1 MADWMIIVFAL
12 AVMLGAV
19 GGAAVLTWFE
29 RRLLGI
35 WQDRYGPNR
44 LGPFGIGQVAADMIK
59 LLTKHDWTPPFADRW
74 VFIFAPTAIVIAML
88 LGFAVVPFGPGLHI
102 IDVNIGLLFFLG
114 MTSLA
119 VYSVLLGGLASNN
132 KYALLGGLRSAA
144 QMVSY
149 EVFMGLSLMGVV
161 MLSGSFSLQ
170 DIVESQRDGWYAVSQ
185 FLGLFVFIIAGI
197 AESHRLP
204 FDLPEAE
211 HELTAG
217 FHTEYGGMKFGMFM
231 LGEYLGLILISCMIT
246 TLFFG
251 GWLGPFG
258 VQWLPPIVWFGIK
271 TFIIICFFVLL
282 RAAIPRPRYDQLM
295 TLGWKIMLPITLI
308 NLVIT
313 GAVALY
319 LRDAALA
326 ASTLVGAG
334 T

>member
-1 MADWMIIVFAL
+1 MAELLPVILAL
-12 AVMLGAV
+12 TILVSGVA
-19 GGAAVLTWFE
+19 GAAILTWFE
-29 RRLLGI
+29 RRLLGV

-44 LGPFGIGQVAADMIK
+44 LGPLGIGQVLADMIK
-59 LLTKHDWTPPFADRW
+59 LLFKDDWIPPFSDRV
-74 VFIFAPTAIVIAML
+74 VFIFAPTAIVVAMMM
-88 LGFAVVPFGPGLHI
+88 GFAVVPFAPQMMI

-119 VYSVLLGGLASNN
+119 VYRVLLGGLASNN

-161 MLSGSFSLQ
+161 MITGSFSLV
-170 DIVESQRDGWYAVSQ
+170 DIVEAQADIWFCFTQ
-185 FLGLFVFIIAGI
+185 ILGLFVFVIAGI

-217 FHTEYGGMKFGMFM
+217 FHTEYGGMKFAMFM
-231 LGEYLGLILISCMIT
+231 LGEDLGLMLISCMIV

-251 GWLGPFG
+251 GWHSPISLGDG
-258 VQWLPPIVWFGIK
+258 LPPFFWFSFK
-271 TFIIICFFVLL
+271 TFVVICFFVLL

-295 TLGWKIMLPITLI
+295 SLGWKVMLPITLVNI
-308 NLVIT
+308 LIT
-313 GAVALY
+313 GAVL
-319 LRDAALA
+319 LWME
-326 ASTLVGAG
+326 GAV
-334 T
+334 

>member
-1 MADWMIIVFAL
+1 MSSGMTILFAIG
-12 AVMLGAV
+12 VMLAAV

-29 RRLLGI
+29 RRLLGV

-44 LGPFGIGQVAADMIK
+44 LGPLGIGQVAADMLK

-74 VFIFAPTAIVIAML
+74 VFIFAPTAIVVAML
-88 LGFAVVPFGPGLHI
+88 LGFAVVPFGPDLHI

-161 MLSGSFSLQ
+161 MLTGSFSLQ
-170 DIVESQRDGWYAVSQ
+170 DIVAAQSDGWYCISQ
-185 FLGLFVFIIAGI
+185 GLGLFVFIIAGI

-217 FHTEYGGMKFGMFM
+217 FHTEYGGMKFAMFM

-258 VQWLPPIVWFGIK
+258 AEWLPPIVWFGIK

-295 TLGWKIMLPITLI
+295 SLGWKVMLPITLV

-313 GAVALY
+313 GAVALKMQ
-319 LRDAALA
+319 
-326 ASTLVGAG
+326 GA
-334 T
+334 

>member
-1 MADWMIIVFAL
+1 MSDFWMVVFAIS
-12 AVMLGAV
+12 VMLGAV
-19 GGAAVLTWFE
+19 GGAAVATWFE
-29 RRLLGI
+29 RRLLGL

-44 LGPFGIGQVAADMIK
+44 IGPFGIGQVAADMIK
-59 LLTKHDWTPPFADRW
+59 LLTKHDWVPPFADKW
-74 VFIFAPTAIVIAML
+74 VFIFAPTAIVVAML
-88 LGFAVVPFGPGLHI
+88 LGFAVVPFGPGLQI

-161 MLSGSFSLQ
+161 MLSGSFSMV
-170 DIVESQRDGWYAVSQ
+170 DIVEAQRDGWYCVSQ
-185 FLGLFVFIIAGI
+185 FLGLFVFIIAAI

-217 FHTEYGGMKFGMFM
+217 FHTEYSGMKFAMFM

-251 GWLGPFG
+251 GWLAPFSLTFIAP
-258 VQWLPPIVWFGIK
+258 VIWFSLK
-271 TFIIICFFVLL
+271 TFIIICFFILL
-282 RAAIPRPRYDQLM
+282 RCAIPRPRYDQLM
-295 TLGWKIMLPITLI
+295 SLGWKVMLPITLI

-313 GAVALY
+313 GAVALWM
-319 LRDAALA
+319 
-326 ASTLVGAG
+326 VGA
-334 T
+334 

>member
-1 MADWMIIVFAL
+1 MSEMNTLLFGLVL
-12 AVMLGAV
+12 LLSAV
-19 GGAAVLTWFE
+19 GLAAGLTWFE

-44 LGPFGIGQVAADMIK
+44 LGPFGALQVLADMLK
-59 LLTKHDWTPPFADRW
+59 LLTKDDWVPPFADRV
-74 VFIFAPTAIVIAML
+74 VFVFAPTAIVIAML
-88 LGFAVVPFGPGLHI
+88 MGFAVVPFSPELHLL
-102 IDVNIGLLFFLG
+102 DVNIGLLFFLG

-144 QMVSY
+144 QMISY

-170 DIVESQRDGWYAVSQ
+170 AIVRAQEDLWFCVHQ
-185 FLGLFVFIIAGI
+185 FLGLYVFLIAGI

-217 FHTEYGGMKFGMFM
+217 FHTEYGGMKFAMFM
-231 LGEYLGLILISCMIT
+231 LGEYLGLILIACMIT

-251 GWLGPFG
+251 GWLGPDF
-258 VQWLPPIVWFGIK
+258 LPPLAWFLLK
-271 TFIIICFFVLL
+271 TGLLILFFVLL

-295 TLGWKIMLPITLI
+295 SLGWKVMLPLTLV
-308 NLVIT
+308 NLAAT
-313 GAVALY
+313 GAVALWME
-319 LRDAALA
+319 
-326 ASTLVGAG
+326 G
-334 T
+334 

>member
-1 MADWMIIVFAL
+1 MTETGTIVFAMVVL
-12 AVMLGAV
+12 LGAV
-19 GGAAVLTWFE
+19 GGAAFLTWFE
-29 RRLLGI
+29 RRLLGV

-44 LGPFGIGQVAADMIK
+44 LGPFGVYQVLADMIK
-59 LLTKHDWTPPFADRW
+59 LLTKHDWVPPFADRV
-74 VFIFAPTAIVIAML
+74 VFVFAPTAIVVAML
-88 LGFAVVPFGPGLHI
+88 LGFAVIPFSPDLYI
-102 IDVNIGLLFFLG
+102 IDINIGLLFFLG

-161 MLSGSFSLQ
+161 MLTGSFSLQ
-170 DIVESQRDGWYAVSQ
+170 DIVVAQRDGWYCFSQ
-185 FLGLFVFIIAGI
+185 FLGLYVFLIAGI

-217 FHTEYGGMKFGMFM
+217 FHTEYGGMKFAMFM

-251 GWLGPFG
+251 GWLGPDF
-258 VQWLPPIVWFGIK
+258 LPPVFWFGLK
-271 TFIIICFFVLL
+271 TGLLICFFILL

-295 TLGWKIMLPITLI
+295 SLGWKVMLPLTLI
-308 NLVIT
+308 NLAAT
-313 GAVALY
+313 GAIALW
-319 LRDAALA
+319 LQ
-326 ASTLVGAG
+326 GA

>member
-1 MADWMIIVFAL
+1 MQMAELIPVILAL
-12 AVMLGAV
+12 TVLVSGVA
-19 GGAAVLTWFE
+19 GAAILTWFE
-29 RRLLGI
+29 RRLLGV

-44 LGPFGIGQVAADMIK
+44 LGPLGIGQVLADMIK
-59 LLTKHDWTPPFADRW
+59 LLFKDDWIPPFSDRV
-74 VFIFAPTAIVIAML
+74 VFIFAPTAIVVAMMM
-88 LGFAVVPFGPGLHI
+88 GFAVVPFAPQMMI

-161 MLSGSFSLQ
+161 MITGSFSLV
-170 DIVESQRDGWYAVSQ
+170 DIVEAQTDIWFCFTQV
-185 FLGLFVFIIAGI
+185 LGLFVFVIAGI

-217 FHTEYGGMKFGMFM
+217 FHTEYGGMKFAMFM
-231 LGEYLGLILISCMIT
+231 LGEYLGLMLISCMIV

-251 GWLGPFG
+251 GWHSPIGFG
-258 VQWLPPIVWFGIK
+258 DWLPPFFWFSFK
-271 TFIIICFFVLL
+271 TFVVICFFVLL

-295 TLGWKIMLPITLI
+295 SLGWKVMLPITLVNI
-308 NLVIT
+308 LIT
-313 GAVALY
+313 GAVL
-319 LRDAALA
+319 LRME
-326 ASTLVGAG
+326 G
-334 T
+334 TF

>member
-1 MADWMIIVFAL
+1 MAELLPVILAL
-12 AVMLGAV
+12 TILVSGVA
-19 GGAAVLTWFE
+19 GAAILTWFE
-29 RRLLGI
+29 RRLLGV

-44 LGPFGIGQVAADMIK
+44 LGPLGIGQVLADMIK
-59 LLTKHDWTPPFADRW
+59 LLFKDDWIPPFSDRV
-74 VFIFAPTAIVIAML
+74 VFIFAPTAIVVAMMM
-88 LGFAVVPFGPGLHI
+88 GFAVVPFAPQMMI

-161 MLSGSFSLQ
+161 MITGSFSLV
-170 DIVESQRDGWYAVSQ
+170 DIVEAQADIWFCFTQ
-185 FLGLFVFIIAGI
+185 ILGLFVFVIAGI

-217 FHTEYGGMKFGMFM
+217 FHTEYGGMKFAMFM
-231 LGEYLGLILISCMIT
+231 LGEYLGLMLISCMIV

-251 GWLGPFG
+251 GWHSPISLGDG
-258 VQWLPPIVWFGIK
+258 LPPFFWFSFK
-271 TFIIICFFVLL
+271 TFIVICFFVLL

-295 TLGWKIMLPITLI
+295 SLGWKVMLPITLVNI
-308 NLVIT
+308 LIT
-313 GAVALY
+313 GAVL
-319 LRDAALA
+319 LWME
-326 ASTLVGAG
+326 GAV
-334 T
+334 

>member
-1 MADWMIIVFAL
+1 MAELLPIILAL
-12 AVMLGAV
+12 TILVSGVA
-19 GGAAVLTWFE
+19 GAAILTWFE
-29 RRLLGI
+29 RRLLGV

-44 LGPFGIGQVAADMIK
+44 LGPLGIGQVLADMIK
-59 LLTKHDWTPPFADRW
+59 LLFKDDWIPPFSDRV
-74 VFIFAPTAIVIAML
+74 VFIFAPTAIVVAMMM
-88 LGFAVVPFGPGLHI
+88 GFAVVPFAPQMMI

-161 MLSGSFSLQ
+161 MITGSFSLV
-170 DIVESQRDGWYAVSQ
+170 DIVEAQADIWFCFTQ
-185 FLGLFVFIIAGI
+185 ILGLFVFVIAGI

-217 FHTEYGGMKFGMFM
+217 FHTEYGGMKFAMFM
-231 LGEYLGLILISCMIT
+231 LGEYLGLMLISCMIV

-251 GWLGPFG
+251 GWHSPISLGDG
-258 VQWLPPIVWFGIK
+258 LPPFFWFSFK
-271 TFIIICFFVLL
+271 TFIVICFFVLL

-295 TLGWKIMLPITLI
+295 SLGWKIMLPITLVNI
-308 NLVIT
+308 LIT
-313 GAVALY
+313 GAVL
-319 LRDAALA
+319 LWME
-326 ASTLVGAG
+326 GAV
-334 T
+334 

>member
-1 MADWMIIVFAL
+1 MSELGTIIFGLVLLLL
-12 AVMLGAV
+12 AIS
-19 GGAAVLTWFE
+19 AAAILTWFE
-29 RRLLGI
+29 RRLLGV

-59 LLTKHDWTPPFADRW
+59 LLTKDDWVPPFADRV
-74 VFIFAPTAIVIAML
+74 VFVFAPTAIVVAML
-88 LGFAVVPFGPGLHI
+88 MGFAVVPFSPDFYIL
-102 IDVNIGLLFFLG
+102 DVNIGLLFFLS

-170 DIVESQRDGWYAVSQ
+170 DIVRAQEDVWFCFSQ
-185 FLGLFVFIIAGI
+185 FLGFYVFLIAGI

-217 FHTEYGGMKFGMFM
+217 FHTEYGGMKFAMFM

-251 GWLGPFG
+251 GWLGPDFA
-258 VQWLPPIVWFGIK
+258 PPLFWFLLK
-271 TFIIICFFVLL
+271 TGFFICFFILL

-295 TLGWKIMLPITLI
+295 SLGWKVMLPLTLI
-308 NLVIT
+308 NLAAT
-313 GAVALY
+313 GAIALWME
-319 LRDAALA
+319 
-326 ASTLVGAG
+326 G
-334 T
+334 

>member
-1 MADWMIIVFAL
+1 MSEMSTLLYGLVLL
-12 AVMLGAV
+12 AGAV
-19 GGAAVLTWFE
+19 GLAAGLTWFE

-44 LGPFGIGQVAADMIK
+44 LGPLGALQVLADMLK
-59 LLTKHDWTPPFADRW
+59 LLTKDDWVPPFADRV
-74 VFIFAPTAIVIAML
+74 VFVFAPTAIVIAML
-88 LGFAVVPFGPGLHI
+88 LGFAVVPMSPDMHLL
-102 IDVNIGLLFFLG
+102 DVNIGLLFFLG

-144 QMVSY
+144 QMISY

-170 DIVESQRDGWYAVSQ
+170 AIVRAQEDMWFCVHQ
-185 FLGLFVFIIAGI
+185 FLGLYVFLIAGI

-217 FHTEYGGMKFGMFM
+217 FHTEYGGMKFAMFM
-231 LGEYLGLILISCMIT
+231 LGEYLGLILISCMMT

-251 GWLGPFG
+251 GWLGPDFA
-258 VQWLPPIVWFGIK
+258 PPVVWFMLK
-271 TFIIICFFVLL
+271 TGLIILFFILL

-295 TLGWKIMLPITLI
+295 SLGWKVMLPLTLV
-308 NLVIT
+308 NLAAT
-313 GAVALY
+313 GAIALWME
-319 LRDAALA
+319 
-326 ASTLVGAG
+326 G
-334 T
+334 